1 MFNKKVS
8 IWVIPVAVILSAA
21 LTLGGVFWGL
31 QRLTHD
37 AGGVA
42 QFLFTLGKI
51 HSSFVGEYTDRKLFE
66 GAMHGMVAT
75 LDDPYSEYLNEKSF
89 AQLNEVTDGTFGG
102 IGVVLGQKDKEL
114 VVIAPM
120 DGSPGAKAG
129 IKAGDKILKVD
140 DRETRGRTLEDVV
153 GTIRGPK
160 GTSVKLLLQ
169 RANGEQYTADIVR
182 DDIKVKSVAGK
193 MLPDSKVGYIRISV
207 FNENT
212 GAEFR
217 EAYEQLEKDG
227 MEALLLDLRQNPG
240 GLLNESVKVA
250 NYLVPKGPVV
260 SVTDKDGNT
269 QVLSSKLEKIKY
281 PLAVLV
287 DHGSASASEIV
298 AGAIQDTQA
307 GKLFGV
313 KTYGKGVVQTVYHV
327 TPSTGLKLT
336 TAKYYTPSGRSI
348 HQVGIT
354 PDEEIRLP
362 EDAQSDVQLER
373 AESYLKAE
381 VAKKEK

>member
-75 LDDPYSEYLNEKSF
+75 LDDPYSEYLDEKSF

-140 DRETRGRTLEDVV
+140 DKETRGRTLEDVV

-193 MLPDSKVGYIRISV
+193 MLPDGKVGYIRISV

-269 QVLSSKLEKIKY
+269 QVLSSKLEKTKY

-362 EDAQSDVQLER
+362 EDARNDIQLER

>member
-75 LDDPYSEYLNEKSF
+75 LDDPYSEYLDEKGF

-140 DRETRGRTLEDVV
+140 DKETRGRTLEDVV

-193 MLPDSKVGYIRISV
+193 MLPDGKVGYIRISV

>member
-75 LDDPYSEYLNEKSF
+75 LDDPYSEYLDEKSF

-140 DRETRGRTLEDVV
+140 DKETRGRTLEDVV

-193 MLPDSKVGYIRISV
+193 MLPDGKVGYIRISV

-269 QVLSSKLEKIKY
+269 QVLSSKLEKTKY